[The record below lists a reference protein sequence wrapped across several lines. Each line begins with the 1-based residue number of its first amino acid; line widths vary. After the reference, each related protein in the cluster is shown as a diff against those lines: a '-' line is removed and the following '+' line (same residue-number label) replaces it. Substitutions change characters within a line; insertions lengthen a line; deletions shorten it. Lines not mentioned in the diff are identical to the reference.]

1 MEVAGDWSLEFG
13 QSFLQTVR
21 NYVAKLQSSDQLI
34 ETIVREKKTFVG
46 MNYYWKAVEFN
57 NIITYPSFI
66 YRN

>member
-46 MNYYWKAVEFN
+46 MNN
-57 NIITYPSFI
+57 
-66 YRN
+66 